1 MDSVDFDALE
11 EKARAAM
18 SPGAFAFCAAGAD
31 DEITARENCDAW
43 RRLRLRPR
51 VLRDISH
58 IDTSTTV
65 LGASVPTPLMVAPS
79 GRHKIFHPEGEKA
92 TARGAASA
100 GALYVV
106 ANNATTEFDTI
117 VAQRGNA
124 PQWFQLYL
132 HPERKGAEAL
142 LDTVVQ
148 KGFRAVVFTVDMAAH
163 GWSPRGARTP
173 VPQSDDIRHENL
185 PGKPVAWAAYTPATA
200 GKNVFPSTFRDLE
213 WLVKRAGIDVIVKG
227 VLRGDDAKRC
237 IDLGAKAIVCS
248 NHGGRHLDTNI
259 PTAEALPEVVDAVGR
274 YGEVYADGGIRRGTD
289 VLKALALGARAVL
302 VGRPVLWGLSVSGA
316 DGVRDVLEHLRSE
329 LMRAMALTG
338 TPTLRD
344 ATPDLVAQ
352 PRYAAYR

>member
-31 DEITARENCDAW
+31 DEITARENCEAW

-51 VLRDISH
+51 ALRDISRV
-58 IDTSTTV
+58 DTSTTL
-65 LGASVPTPLMVAPS
+65 LGVPVPTPLMVAPS

-92 TARGAASA
+92 TARGAAAA

-117 VAQRGNA
+117 AAQRGNA

-132 HPERKGAEAL
+132 HPERRHAEEL
-142 LDTVVQ
+142 LDTVAQ

-163 GWSPRGARTP
+163 GWSPRAARTP
-173 VPQSDDIRHENL
+173 VPPSDDIRHETL

-213 WLVKRAGIDVIVKG
+213 WLVRRAGLDVIV
-227 VLRGDDAKRC
+227 
-237 IDLGAKAIVCS
+237 
-248 NHGGRHLDTNI
+248 
-259 PTAEALPEVVDAVGR
+259 
-274 YGEVYADGGIRRGTD
+274 
-289 VLKALALGARAVL
+289 
-302 VGRPVLWGLSVSGA
+302 
-316 DGVRDVLEHLRSE
+316 
-329 LMRAMALTG
+329 
-338 TPTLRD
+338 
-344 ATPDLVAQ
+344 
-352 PRYAAYR
+352 